1 MPLLGPPDAAGS
13 LAALPAEPLRGRIL
27 HRVWRIRAPDGTT
40 SAEPWRFA
48 SSTQDS
54 PGGGRFDLPAPMGTC
69 YMATG
74 SVGAVLEALQ
84 MSLTNLPR
92 AELAARRRAE
102 IVPPHDTPP
111 AAKLTAQK
119 VAGTHG
125 VTAALWAWEDRAL
138 TRRWAAALRRD
149 GWWALYSGVAH
160 DPSGRLRG
168 IALFDHAGAH
178 PPTVGGPWTYALA
191 TIHNDEQLI
200 TSLSRYGVTVRDPG
214 VLPYAEPPAT
224 P

>member
-1 MPLLGPPDAAGS
+1 MPLPEPPDAAGS
-13 LAALPAEPLRGRIL
+13 LAGLPAEQLRDRIL
-27 HRVWRIRAPDGTT
+27 HRVWRIRGADGTT
-40 SAEPWRFA
+40 RAEPWWFA
-48 SSTQDS
+48 SSTEN
-54 PGGGRFDLPAPMGTC
+54 PTGGGRFDLPAPMGTC
-69 YMATG
+69 YVATRP
-74 SVGAVLEALQ
+74 VGAVLEAMQ

-102 IVPPHDTPP
+102 IVAPDDTPP

-125 VTAALWAWEDRAL
+125 ITAALWAGGDRAL

-178 PPTVGGPWTYALA
+178 PPTVGGAWTYTMAS
-191 TIHNDEQLI
+191 IHDDERLI
-200 TSLSRYGVTVRDPG
+200 MSLKRYGVTVRDPG